1 MQIRVNSS
9 VKFNIRTSQRK
20 RMVDVVRQRKDY
32 INEQK
37 AHGKKPRDGFWNI
50 DNIYRKFK

>member
-9 VKFNIRTSQRK
+9 VK
-20 RMVDVVRQRKDY
+20 QRKDY

-37 AHGKKPRDGFWNI
+37 AHGIFFSKKKAHGNKPRDGFWNI
-50 DNIYRKFK
+50 DNIYSKFK